1 MTGYKSQTA
10 PQSPEEP
17 VREPLSP
24 EALSAYLSAK
34 HCDPDAI
41 QQVLI
46 DYMTWTGPPIR
57 HPKSWAWRRV
67 YWRTIDAV
75 RKDIRS
81 KTTPGI
87 STDPGPDALI
97 RAIQRQK
104 LERFA
109 VLMKGPNLDQNPRW
123 QLWRQKGV

>member
-1 MTGYKSQTA
+1 MTEGEPQTA
-10 PQSPEEP
+10 PQSPQEP
-17 VREPLSP
+17 PQEVLSP

-57 HPKSWAWRRV
+57 HPKTWAWRRV
-67 YWRTIDAV
+67 HWRTVDAIRADV
-75 RKDIRS
+75 RS
-81 KTTPGI
+81 KCTPGTI
-87 STDPGPDALI
+87 DPGPDALT
-97 RAIQRQK
+97 RTLQRQR

-109 VLMKGPNLDQNPRW
+109 VLMKNAPRW
-123 QLWRQKGV
+123 SIWRQRGV